1 MSRRIP
7 QVQANPNSMEYWK
20 EKVLT
25 RSVSLD
31 LAIREFFEALNS
43 YMRMVEVELTEL
55 KSENTRL
62 KNKLKE
68 KEKSEKSK

>member
-7 QVQANPNSMEYWK
+7 QVRVNPNSIEYWK

-43 YMRMVEVELTEL
+43 YMRMVEEELTKL
-55 KSENTRL
+55 KSENIEL

-68 KEKSEKSK
+68 KGKKSR